1 MPSVVSREERIRLI
15 KDVFHYLTWVAMRQ
29 FSQLLQP
36 FGLTAPQYFVL
47 AALSAHHQACTMRDL
62 ISVAFEDPPTMTGI
76 IDRLVK
82 MSLVER
88 TRSDADRRLVL
99 VQSTPIGVDLVHQI
113 QEQMVK
119 NTLTGYTGL
128 SDDEL
133 LELEQLLTYKLRMY
147 LQRYKTIEHTDLE
160 VEMDKIRQFMRDPI
174 HYSKLENEKGAS
186 PHHIPLKE

>member
-47 AALSAHHQACTMRDL
+47 AALSAHRQTCTMRDL

-88 TRSDADRRLVL
+88 TRSDTDRRLVL
-99 VQSTPIGVDLVHQI
+99 VQSTQGGIDLVNQI

-119 NTLTGYTGL
+119 NTLVGYTGL

-147 LQRYKTIEHTDLE
+147 LQRYKIVEHTNLE
-160 VEMDKIRQFMRDPI
+160 AEMDKIRQFMRDPI
-174 HYSKLENEKGAS
+174 YYSKLENEKDSS
-186 PHHIPLKE
+186 PRHVPLKE

>member
-1 MPSVVSREERIRLI
+1 MSPVVSRAERIRVI
-15 KDVFHYLTWVAMRQ
+15 KDVFHYLTWVALRQ

-47 AALSAHHQACTMRDL
+47 AALSAHRQTCTMRDL

-99 VQSTPIGVDLVHQI
+99 VQATPVGVDLVSQI

-119 NTLTGYTGL
+119 DTLAGYIGL

-147 LQRYKTIEHTDLE
+147 LQQYKTIEHSDLE
-160 VEMDKIRQFMRDPI
+160 VEMNKIRQFMRDPI
-174 HYSKLENEKGAS
+174 YYTKLENEKNSSAHVSS
-186 PHHIPLKE
+186 PAE